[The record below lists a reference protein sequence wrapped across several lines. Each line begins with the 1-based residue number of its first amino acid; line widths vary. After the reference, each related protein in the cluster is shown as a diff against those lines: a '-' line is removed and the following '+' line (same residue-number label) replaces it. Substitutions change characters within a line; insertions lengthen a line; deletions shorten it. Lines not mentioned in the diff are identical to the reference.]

1 MDDRTF
7 SDKFVDLF
15 LISSRLFAPI
25 PYAGIRIKELF
36 FKAVTQI
43 VLDEEGKKWILQ
55 IQNLQ
60 FLLKEIKNYLG
71 QLPVNHNGQVVEISI
86 FMQEI
91 QSEELKNTDILTLEP
106 NSFFIRMFFFL
117 SRLNILSFLPILFR
131 KYSCYYS

>member
-25 PYAGIRIKELF
+25 PYAGIRIKKTKVTEVDQGTF

-55 IQNLQ
+55 ILNLQ
-60 FLLKEIKNYLG
+60 FSLKEIKNYLG
-71 QLPVNHNGQVVEISI
+71 
-86 FMQEI
+86 
-91 QSEELKNTDILTLEP
+91 
-106 NSFFIRMFFFL
+106 
-117 SRLNILSFLPILFR
+117 
-131 KYSCYYS
+131 